1 MFKEVYEK
9 LQIDLQKFA
18 GAKSEGHFHF
28 HFHFHYTLLFFYR
41 GIFFALG

>member
-28 HFHFHYTLLFFYR
+28 HYTLLFFYR
-41 GIFFALG
+41 EIFFALG